1 MDYYKSKYGDYAH
14 QSELNK
20 ELLRTNDTL
29 KVQCE
34 ELQKRND
41 FNELKISKY
50 MEKLDQIQ
58 VEKLNLEL
66 EISKNNSELLRIKQE
81 ITEFTE
87 KIQKKEAKITELQQ
101 KLNSLSLPDN
111 QKASLFLDS
120 SPRNLKNE
128 LRGMMSEIAE
138 SSFVEMTK
146 VSHLEKL
153 ELQKDEL
160 LQKDKEIKHLMEKC
174 KEFQNENS
182 ELRMKNEKFNE
193 EIRKLNG
200 ASKAAVGEVKR
211 DNKRLMDEML
221 KINEVFFDFFN
232 NF

>member
-1 MDYYKSKYGDYAH
+1 
-14 QSELNK
+14 
-20 ELLRTNDTL
+20 
-29 KVQCE
+29 
-34 ELQKRND
+34 
-41 FNELKISKY
+41 

-87 KIQKKEAKITELQQ
+87 KTQKKEAKISELQQ

-128 LRGMMSEIAE
+128 LRGMMSEMSE
-138 SSFVEMTK
+138 GSFEMTK
-146 VSHLEKL
+146 GSYLEKL
-153 ELQKDEL
+153 ELVKDEL

-182 ELRMKNEKFNE
+182 DLRMKGEKLTE

-200 ASKAAVGEVKR
+200 ASKTAVGEVKR
-211 DNKRLMDEML
+211 DNRRLMEEML
-221 KINEVFFDFFN
+221 KINEVFCDFYWFFIDFLWFFN
-232 NF
+232 IF